1 VDYVVRVSTSR
12 AKRKR
17 RQRARAA
24 AAHPGHG
31 DAAAGT
37 GTGGKDAQ
45 GAGTGGK
52 DAQGAGTRGKD
63 AQGAG
68 TGRKEAK
75 GGAKGARAK
84 GERAPARIDMRDGVA
99 RPEPIWAPFPLT
111 EIGIA
116 AGIII
121 FGAGFESNRPWLIAI
136 ASLVLAVVVG
146 DLCLREHFAGFR
158 SHAVLLA
165 AIAVVAAHTVVAL
178 AITDAYRGPLTLV
191 VDLALGGALAWWLRG
206 RFRVARERARSTQ
219 QV

>member
-31 DAAAGT
+31 DAAAGA
-37 GTGGKDAQ
+37 GSGAKRAE

-52 DAQGAGTRGKD
+52 DAKGAG
-63 AQGAG
+63 AA
-68 TGRKEAK
+68 
-75 GGAKGARAK
+75 GAKSARAK